1 VAQFRG
7 RGVRAQLDHLARAQ
21 LAPLRTSAGRW
32 VAIALG
38 AFALATV
45 VGLLLLWP
53 SGVEHRRSSVIVASR
68 DVIPATVKAVAL
80 AQCPLEARRGCQLV
94 SFRLD
99 GGLHPGRSSYL
110 YRPGDEATPRLSPS
124 DRIEVTPNA
133 QALGNVPAE
142 ALAGAD
148 PSQAPY
154 GFVDFQRRQPLIV
167 LALVLAAFVVLL
179 GRRVGIL
186 SLLGVVAGLFLI
198 TRFVVPAILE
208 GSSPFVVALVGS
220 FAAMYVTIVPLYGIG
235 AKSLAALLG
244 TAVSLAAIALLAL
257 IAVHAAH
264 ISGTAGE
271 DATLVQSLS
280 NGRISLQG
288 LVLAGMLIGALGV
301 LNDVT
306 ISQASTVLA
315 LRRGA
320 PGEGARALYR
330 QAIGVGRDHLGAT
343 VNTLVFAY
351 AGATL
356 PLLLLFTTGDVS
368 FGDAINRETVA
379 TEIVAALVGSIGL
392 IAAVPLTTGAAALLA
407 SHLPEET
414 LPDEAHAHAHQPR
427 ENESHSQYNPALW

>member
-1 VAQFRG
+1 LRAVAKFRG
-7 RGVRAQLDHLARAQ
+7 RGFRTQLDHLVRAQ
-21 LAPLRTSAGRW
+21 LAPLRTPAGRW
-32 VAIALG
+32 VAIALA

-45 VGLLLLWP
+45 VGLLVLWP
-53 SGVEHRRSSVIVASR
+53 SGVEHRRSSVIVPSR
-68 DVIPATVKAVAL
+68 DVIPATVSGVAI
-80 AQCPLEARRGCQLV
+80 AHCPLEARRGCQLA

-110 YRPGDEATPRLSPS
+110 YLPGDEATPRLSPG

-133 QALGNVPAE
+133 EALGNVPAE

-154 GFVDFQRRQPLIV
+154 GFVDFQRHRPLIV
-167 LALVLAAFVVLL
+167 FALLLAACVVVF
-179 GRRVGIL
+179 GRRVGVL
-186 SLLGVVAGLFLI
+186 SLFGVVAGLFLI
-198 TRFVVPAILE
+198 TKFVVPAILE
-208 GSSPFVVALVGS
+208 GSSPFLVALIGS
-220 FAAMYVTIVPLYGIG
+220 FAAMYLTIVPLYGIG

-257 IAVHAAH
+257 IAVHTAH

-271 DATLVQSLS
+271 DATLVRGLS
-280 NGRISLQG
+280 EGRISLQG

-315 LRRGA
+315 LRRGD
-320 PGEGARALYR
+320 PGEGANALYR
-330 QAIGVGRDHLGAT
+330 RAIGVGRDHLGAT

-351 AGATL
+351 AGAAL
-356 PLLLLFTTGDVS
+356 PLLLIFTTGDVS
-368 FGDAINRETVA
+368 FGDAINREVVA
-379 TEIVAALVGSIGL
+379 TAIVAALVGSIGL

-407 SHLPEET
+407 SHLPQET
-414 LPDEAHAHAHQPR
+414 LPAETHVHTH
-427 ENESHSQYNPALW
+427 

>member
-1 VAQFRG
+1 V
-7 RGVRAQLDHLARAQ
+7 RAQ
-21 LAPLRTSAGRW
+21 LAPLHAPAGRW
-32 VAIALG
+32 VAGALG
-38 AFALATV
+38 AFAVATV
-45 VGLLLLWP
+45 VGLVALWP
-53 SGVEHRRSSVIVASR
+53 SGTEHRQSSAIVASR
-68 DVIPATVKAVAL
+68 DVIPATVRGVAL
-80 AQCPLEARRGCQLV
+80 ADCPLETRRGCQLV

-99 GGLHPGRSSYL
+99 GGLHPGRQSYL
-110 YRPGDEATPRLSPS
+110 YRPGDEATPRLSPG

-133 QALGNVPAE
+133 QSFGNVPAE
-142 ALAGAD
+142 AVAGAD

-167 LALVLAAFVVLL
+167 LALVLAAFVVVL
-179 GRRVGIL
+179 GRRVGII
-186 SLLGVVAGLFLI
+186 SLLGVIAGLLLI
-198 TRFVVPAILE
+198 TKFVVPAILE
-208 GSSPFVVALVGS
+208 GSSPFLVALVGS
-220 FAAMYVTIVPLYGIG
+220 FAAMYITIVPLYGIG

-244 TAVSLAAIALLAL
+244 TAVSLAGIALLAL

-264 ISGTAGE
+264 IYGTAGE

-288 LVLAGMLIGALGV
+288 MVLAGMLIGALGV

-315 LRRGA
+315 LRRGS
-320 PGEGARALYR
+320 PGQGARELYR
-330 QAIGVGRDHLGAT
+330 QAIVVGRDHLGAT

-351 AGATL
+351 AGAAL
-356 PLLLLFTTGDVS
+356 PLLLLFSTGSVN
-368 FGDAINRETVA
+368 FADAINRETVA

-414 LPDEAHAHAHQPR
+414 LPDEGHAHRH
-427 ENESHSQYNPALW
+427 